1 MKLVND
7 LIRKLDQREI
17 VNQEKKEITKYESFY
32 RFMQRSFQAVESR
45 DWMDNI
51 GKEDLYGSKSQHE
64 KKKDED
70 NYRAKVKGYTSWS
83 IGRKIPENVAQYSDT
98 EIASKHMVIK
108 CPAILRILTK
118 WCDELWGK
126 F

>member
-7 LIRKLDQREI
+7 LIRRLDHREI
-17 VNQEKKEITKYESFY
+17 RSEDRKEITEYESFY

-64 KKKDED
+64 KKKD
-70 NYRAKVKGYTSWS
+70 
-83 IGRKIPENVAQYSDT
+83 
-98 EIASKHMVIK
+98 
-108 CPAILRILTK
+108 
-118 WCDELWGK
+118 
-126 F
+126 